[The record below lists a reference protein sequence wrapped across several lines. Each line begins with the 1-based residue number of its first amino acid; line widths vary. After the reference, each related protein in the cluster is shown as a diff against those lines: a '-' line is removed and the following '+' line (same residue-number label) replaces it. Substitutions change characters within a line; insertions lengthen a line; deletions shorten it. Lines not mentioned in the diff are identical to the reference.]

1 MGWRYQDYL
10 DRQQEKA
17 DREWLAG
24 LSPRDRL
31 RFRLWQA
38 WRLSILIAVLLLVF
52 SCMYAA
58 RSAPI
63 EPGRIEVIDGDTIK
77 VGTTVY
83 RLVGFDT
90 PEAGANARCELER
103 TLAANATWR
112 LLRLPAWDGRHA
124 TLQLRPPVRRAASTR
139 PRGGRDLDRR
149 GPRSTVHL
157 WCAILSSPRELVQ
170 LDQSATFATRFICRD
185 APTVSI

>member
-112 LLRLPAWDGRHA
+112 LRQLVAGGGLDVERVACACPHGTEGTRRCNYGRLCGVLRARGRE
-124 TLQLRPPVRRAASTR
+124 V
-139 PRGGRDLDRR
+139 G
-149 GPRSTVHL
+149 
-157 WCAILSSPRELVQ
+157 AILIAEGLARPYICGAQSCPRRE
-170 LDQSATFATRFICRD
+170 SWCN
-185 APTVSI
+185 